1 MQTTKPVKD
10 PGKQRNRLFNAP
22 AHVRHKLMSAHLAPE
37 LIKSHGIKALPVR
50 KGDTVRIMRGD
61 HEGFEGKISTVD
73 LKHYRIFLEG
83 LTREKVDGT
92 IIFVSVHPSKV
103 LIKNLNLSDKWRK
116 RIVERKKQL
125 PKKEEIAAEKPVKE
139 VVKPSKAKVKSVKA
153 KAPVEVKEEKPV
165 EKKPRVVKKTVKKAE
180 VTAVKEKPAAVTK
193 PAPKAPSKK
202 KKAPK
207 EQAPTAEKTEAKKP
221 AKKPSRAPVK
231 KATAK
236 KVTAKGKPKT
246 KKETGGA

>member
-10 PGKQRNRLFNAP
+10 PGKQRHRLFNAP
-22 AHVRHKLMSAHLAPE
+22 AHIRHKIMSAHLAPE
-37 LIKSHGIKALPVR
+37 LVKSHGIKSLPVR

-73 LKHYRIFLEG
+73 PRHYRIFLEG

-92 IIFVSVHPSKV
+92 VIFVSVHPSKV

-116 RIVERKKQL
+116 RTVERKKQL
-125 PKKEEIAAEKPVKE
+125 PEKEEIAPEKPVKE
-139 VVKPSKAKVKSVKA
+139 VVKPSKAKVKPVKA

-180 VTAVKEKPAAVTK
+180 ITAVKKKTAKVTK
-193 PAPKAPSKK
+193 PVPKPPKK

-207 EQAPTAEKTEAKKP
+207 EQAPAAEKTEAKKP
-221 AKKPSRAPVK
+221 AKKSSRAPVK
-231 KATAK
+231 KAPAK
-236 KVTAKGKPKT
+236 KVPTKTKPKT
-246 KKETGGA
+246 KKETEGA